1 MSVRADSE
9 TLRAIPIFRDCDTVA
24 LQILAFAA
32 ERQAF
37 SAGEDIIVQGKKAR
51 AAFLI
56 LSGQATVKDG
66 QTEVGTAEPGAFL
79 GEIAMVR
86 AGPYAINATAVVAV
100 ETARVTHELFVRVAK
115 EYPEFG
121 QKVLQNLGD
130 RLDSRMRE
138 LEGIRVMLA
147 KSRNFADLS

>member
-9 TLRAIPIFRDCDTVA
+9 TLRAIPVFRDCDTVA

-37 SAGEDIIVQGKKAR
+37 SAGEEIVVQGKKAR

-56 LSGQATVKDG
+56 LSGQASVKDG
-66 QTEVGTAEPGAFL
+66 QTEVAVAEPGALL
-79 GEIAMVR
+79 GEMAMVR
-86 AGPYAINATAVVAV
+86 AGPYAITATAVDAV
-100 ETARVTHELFVRVAK
+100 ETVRITHELFLRVTK

-121 QKVLQNLGD
+121 KKVLQNMGD
-130 RLDSRMRE
+130 RLDIHMRE
-138 LEGIRVMLA
+138 LEGIRVMLG

>member
-37 SAGEDIIVQGKKAR
+37 SAGEEIVIQGKKAR

-56 LSGQATVKDG
+56 LSGQASVKDG
-66 QTEVGTAEPGAFL
+66 PIEIAVAEPGAFL
-79 GEIAMVR
+79 GEVAMVR
-86 AGPYAINATAVVAV
+86 AGPYAITATAVDAV
-100 ETARVTHELFVRVAK
+100 ETVRITHELFVRVTK

-121 QKVLQNLGD
+121 KKVLQNMGD
-130 RLDSRMRE
+130 RLDVHMRE
-138 LEGIRVMLA
+138 LEGVRVMLS

>member
-9 TLRAIPIFRDCDTVA
+9 TLRALPIFRDCDTVA
-24 LQILAFAA
+24 LQILAFAV

-37 SAGEDIIVQGKKAR
+37 SAGEDIVVQGKKAR

-56 LSGQATVKDG
+56 LSGQASVKDG
-66 QTEVGTAEPGAFL
+66 PNEVGLAEPGALL
-79 GEIAMVR
+79 GEVAMVR
-86 AGPYAINATAVVAV
+86 AGPYAITATAVDGV
-100 ETARVTHELFVRVAK
+100 ETARITQDLFVRVAK

-130 RLDSRMRE
+130 KLDGNMRE
-138 LEGIRVMLA
+138 LEGIRAMLK
-147 KSRNFADLS
+147 KSRNFADLT